1 MQDQPDGRRAPTMG
15 HGFNNIPSSLAA
27 MMGLADG

>member
-1 MQDQPDGRRAPTMG
+1 MADQPDGRRASSMG
-15 HGFNNIPSSLAA
+15 YGLNNIPKSLAA